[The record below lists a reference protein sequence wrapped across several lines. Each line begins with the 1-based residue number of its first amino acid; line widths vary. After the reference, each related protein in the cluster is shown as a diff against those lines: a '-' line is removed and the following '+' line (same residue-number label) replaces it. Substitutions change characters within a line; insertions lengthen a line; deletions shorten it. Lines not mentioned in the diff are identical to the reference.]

1 MQLRK
6 LLVIGATLL
15 SFVAAGAFAQD
26 KAAKQAEVKAKAAQ
40 ALEDFYKADA
50 KLKDAVA
57 KAPGYAVFTT
67 YGLTFLVGGAGGKG
81 LAHDKATKKDTY
93 MDIAQASAGVQIGAS
108 DTRYLF
114 VFNDAKSLAEFID
127 KGWDASAGASAGAGT
142 GTKAATAGAGVG
154 EFSGGRLYTL
164 TKAGLQAG
172 AAVAGTKAWKDKD
185 LN

>member
-6 LLVIGATLL
+6 LLVIGATLV
-15 SFVAAGAFAQD
+15 SFLVPGAFAQD
-26 KAAKQAEVKAKAAQ
+26 KAAKQSEVKAKAAQ
-40 ALEDFYKADA
+40 ALQDFYKADP

-67 YGLTFLVGGAGGKG
+67 FGLSFGLGGAGGKG
-81 LAHDKATKKDTY
+81 IAHDSKAKKDTY
-93 MDIAQASAGVQIGAS
+93 MDLAQASAGLQIGAS

-114 VFNDAKSLAEFID
+114 VFKDSKALTDFIE

-142 GTKAATAGAGVG
+142 GSQAATAGAGAG
-154 EFSGGRLYTL
+154 AFPGGKVYTL
-164 TKAGLQAG
+164 PQTGLQVG
-172 AAVAGTKAWKDKD
+172 AALAGTKAWKDKE

>member
-6 LLVIGATLL
+6 LLIIGAALLWTLSL
-15 SFVAAGAFAQD
+15 GAFAQD
-26 KAAKQAEVKAKAAQ
+26 KAAQQIEIKTKAMQ
-40 ALEDFYKADA
+40 ALQDFYKADP

-67 YGLTFLVGGAGGKG
+67 YGLSFGLGGAGGKG
-81 LAHDKATKKDTY
+81 IAHDSTTKKDVF
-93 MDIAQASAGVQIGAS
+93 MSIAQANAGLQIGAS

-114 VFNDAKSLAEFID
+114 VFSDAKALAEFID
-127 KGWDASAGASAGAGT
+127 KGWDASASAAAGAGAA
-142 GTKAATAGAGVG
+142 GSAATAGAGAG
-154 EFSGGRLYTL
+154 AFTGGKQYAL
-164 TKAGLQAG
+164 TKTGLQVG